1 MTDKKSHTMT
11 WLGHSTLLVT
21 DLNGNKIIVDPWL
34 NGNPSCPKEYQSL
47 SSVDL
52 ILLTHA
58 HFDHIADAIPLAKR
72 SGADV
77 VGIFELCSW
86 LGKKGVGHV
95 HPMNKGGSQTV
106 RGVPV
111 TMVHADHSCGISDG
125 DEILY
130 GGEAAGYV
138 VELSDG
144 FRFYHA
150 GDTNVFSD
158 MALIAELY
166 RPDLV
171 CLPIGSLY
179 TMGPRE
185 AARALSFLGAG
196 KVLPLHHGTF
206 PGLTGTPDEFERLIA
221 GSGCEMIYARSGV
234 PFTM

>member
-1 MTDKKSHTMT
+1 MTGMNSHSMT

-21 DLNGNKIIVDPWL
+21 DKNGRKIVVDPWL
-34 NGNPSCPKEYQSL
+34 NGNPACPKEYQTL

-58 HFDHIADAIPLAKR
+58 HFDHIGDAIPLAKR
-72 SGADV
+72 TGADV

-86 LGKKGVGHV
+86 LGKKGVGHT

-106 RGVPV
+106 RGVKV

-130 GGEAAGYV
+130 GGEAAGFV
-138 VELSDG
+138 VELTDG

-158 MALIAELY
+158 MKLIAALY
-166 RPDLV
+166 HPDLV
-171 CLPIGSLY
+171 CLPIGDLY

-185 AARALSFLGAG
+185 AALAVSFLGAK

-206 PGLTGTPDEFERLIA
+206 PALTGTPEEFGRLI
-221 GSGCEMIYARSGV
+221 GKSGCALISTRPGETFSV
-234 PFTM
+234 